1 MEVKFT
7 PWRFTYIVSPKP
19 ADCIFCEAAAQHND
33 VLNHVLHRGK
43 TTFVILNRYPYNNGH
58 LMVVPY
64 RHIADLDALTTD
76 EISEIAEA
84 TRHAVTVLSR
94 TMNPSGFNIGL
105 ATITL
110 CCAVHSR
117 GTVGV
122 SRAGGKA
129 RRKAAGR
136 HAAGTG
142 RAQPINRDDRMAGV
156 SSLYDRP
163 TTDSP

>member
-19 ADCIFCEAAAQHND
+19 ADCIFCKAAAQHND
-33 VLNHVLHRGK
+33 VLNHILHRGK

-64 RHIADLDALTTD
+64 RHIADLDTLTTD
-76 EISEIAEA
+76 ELSEIAEA

-105 ATITL
+105 NLGQVAGAGIADHL
-110 CCAVHSR
+110 HVHVVPR
-117 GTVGV
+117 WQGDTNFVGV
-122 SRAGGKA
+122 IADTRLIP
-129 RRKAAGR
+129 
-136 HAAGTG
+136 
-142 RAQPINRDDRMAGV
+142 Q
-156 SSLYDRP
+156 SLED
-163 TTDSP
+163 TWTSLHTQW